1 MSKIKKQRT
10 HLEGHQATSFPAM
23 ANDTVDSQLTAK
35 RARLTA
41 NNKMGKSVDNQQPK
55 SSNRVPKCARC
66 RNHGIISELRG
77 HKKLCTYKICK
88 CAKCVLIFERQRIM
102 AAQVALKR
110 QQAVEDAIALRLV
123 ANKTGRKIDTLPP
136 GSIFGLTVTQPREQL
151 AESQSPQQS
160 TEEETREE
168 QLQQQEK
175 HKAQVEPEALAVPQD
190 LSAPRREH
198 VSQTAIDMLSQLFP
212 QRKRS
217 VLELVLKRCDLDLIR
232 AIENVSPPA
241 EQTAKELLLPPPL
254 PQLPLLPPTL
264 PQTLQLT
271 MPPRSSA
278 FRPVITEQYA
288 EKSSAAPPA
297 AICAYPKWFV
307 PLSFPVTMGHL
318 SNLAPRCTLPNCN
331 CLESYQFH

>member
-1 MSKIKKQRT
+1 
-10 HLEGHQATSFPAM
+10 M
-23 ANDTVDSQLTAK
+23 ANDTVDTPLTAK
-35 RARLTA
+35 RARLTN
-41 NNKMGKSVDNQQPK
+41 NNKLGKSVDSQPNLPK

-77 HKKLCTYKICK
+77 HKKLCTYKSCK

-136 GSIFGLTVTQPREQL
+136 GSIFGLTVTQPREQS
-151 AESQSPQQS
+151 AEVQSSQQQF
-160 TEEETREE
+160 TEQEKSLEE
-168 QLQQQEK
+168 QQER
-175 HKAQVEPEALAVPQD
+175 HKPELEPEVMAVPQD
-190 LSAPRREH
+190 LSAPRREN

-232 AIENVSPPA
+232 AIENVSPPT
-241 EQTAKELLLPPPL
+241 EQTTKELLLPPPVS
-254 PQLPLLPPTL
+254 LPPPPSTL
-264 PQTLQLT
+264 PQTLQLA
-271 MPPRSSA
+271 MPPRNSA
-278 FRPVITEQYA
+278 FRPVIADQFS
-288 EKSSAAPPA
+288 EKSSAAPSA

-307 PLSFPVTMGHL
+307 PLSFPLPVTMGHL

>member
-1 MSKIKKQRT
+1 
-10 HLEGHQATSFPAM
+10 M
-23 ANDTVDSQLTAK
+23 ANDTLDSQLAPK
-35 RARLTA
+35 RHRFST
-41 NNKMGKSVDNQQPK
+41 NNKMTKSLDSQQPK
-55 SSNRVPKCARC
+55 ASNRVPKCARC

-77 HKKLCTYKICK
+77 HKKLCTYKSCK

-136 GSIFGLTVTQPREQL
+136 GSIFGLTVTKPKEQQML
-151 AESQSPQQS
+151 QEEAKSPQQADD
-160 TEEETREE
+160 ETNEE
-168 QLQQQEK
+168 QPLQEQPEK
-175 HKAQVEPEALAVPQD
+175 ETEVIAVAQD
-190 LSAPRREH
+190 LSAPRREI

-241 EQTAKELLLPPPL
+241 DQTTSRELLLPPP
-254 PQLPLLPPTL
+254 PPPPPL

-271 MPPRSSA
+271 MPQRSSA
-278 FRPVITEQYA
+278 FRPVIAEQYP
-288 EKSSAAPPA
+288 EKSSAAAA

>member
-1 MSKIKKQRT
+1 
-10 HLEGHQATSFPAM
+10 M
-23 ANDTVDSQLTAK
+23 ADDSAVVGQLNAAK
-35 RARLTA
+35 RPRLA
-41 NNKMGKSVDNQQPK
+41 AGSKSTKPIETQLAK
-55 SSNRVPKCARC
+55 ASNRVPKCARC

-77 HKKLCTYKICK
+77 HKKLCTYKSCK

-123 ANKTGRKIDTLPP
+123 ANKTGRKIDALPP
-136 GSIFGLTVTQPREQL
+136 GSIFGLTVTQPKDQ
-151 AESQSPQQS
+151 AAAAHSPQ
-160 TEEETREE
+160 EAAE
-168 QLQQQEK
+168 QPQQQQPTSVV
-175 HKAQVEPEALAVPQD
+175 AEPETLAVAQD
-190 LSAPRREH
+190 LSAPRREI
-198 VSQTAIDMLSQLFP
+198 VSQTAIDMLAQLFP

-241 EQTAKELLLPPPL
+241 EQTLAEQLPPPL
-254 PQLPLLPPTL
+254 PQPPSLPL
-264 PQTLQLT
+264 PQALQLA

-278 FRPVITEQYA
+278 FRPVIAEQYA
-288 EKSSAAPPA
+288 AKASSTAAA

-318 SNLAPRCTLPNCN
+318 SNLAPRCNLPNCS

>member
-1 MSKIKKQRT
+1 
-10 HLEGHQATSFPAM
+10 M
-23 ANDTVDSQLTAK
+23 ADDNLGQGQGQINAK
-35 RARLTA
+35 RARIAVTSKIA
-41 NNKMGKSVDNQQPK
+41 KPVEAKG
-55 SSNRVPKCARC
+55 SNRVPKCARC

-77 HKKLCTYKICK
+77 HKKLCTYKSCK

-123 ANKTGRKIDTLPP
+123 ANKTGRKIDALPP
-136 GSIFGLTVTQPREQL
+136 GSIFGLTVTQPKEQEQQL
-151 AESQSPQQS
+151 QPAAANADVSQEEPL
-160 TEEETREE
+160 EEESPLAAQA
-168 QLQQQEK
+168 QL
-175 HKAQVEPEALAVPQD
+175 EPEALVVPQD
-190 LSAPRREH
+190 LSGKRREQ
-198 VSQTAIDMLSQLFP
+198 VSQTAIDMLAQLFP

-241 EQTAKELLLPPPL
+241 EQPSVEQLLQQQQQQQQLLQPPL
-254 PQLPLLPPTL
+254 TPTAPATL
-264 PQTLQLT
+264 PQSLQLAW
-271 MPPRSSA
+271 PARSSA
-278 FRPVITEQYA
+278 FRPVIAEQFA
-288 EKSSAAPPA
+288 GKSST
-297 AICAYPKWFV
+297 ICAYPKWFV